1 MSGKLGDTSIPESPP
16 PSSYRRAQGPTPR
29 RRDTFLATRVYSAGR
44 RAFPRAVPPTSWSAA
59 AARPWPSGSGG
70 REPPPPS
77 SSWGRTCCSFPLCHP
92 RPGRRRGAAGGR
104 ARTSAAGSAGVAQRR
119 GEGRGARRGAGGGE
133 GRGGSA
139 RSGARPRTRPRRARR
154 RDLEGAG
161 RAAPKP
167 AGPPRVLLRGRGVAR
182 AADGGSGVAR
192 GVGGEGGA
200 LAVPGGCAL
209 ELGSFSLKCKSN
221 LGPPFPLSGGSNPF
235 C

>member
-1 MSGKLGDTSIPESPP
+1 MSGKVGDTSIPESPP
-16 PSSYRRAQGPTPR
+16 PSSYRRAKGPTPR

-92 RPGRRRGAAGGR
+92 RPGRRGGAAGGR

-119 GEGRGARRGAGGGE
+119 GEGGGRAAGLGAGRGE
-133 GRGGSA
+133 EEA

-161 RAAPKP
+161 RAAPKR
-167 AGPPRVLLRGRGVAR
+167 AGPPRVLLSGRGVAR

-200 LAVPGGCAL
+200 LAVPGGWAWNWFL
-209 ELGSFSLKCKSN
+209 FLKM
-221 LGPPFPLSGGSNPF
+221 
-235 C
+235 